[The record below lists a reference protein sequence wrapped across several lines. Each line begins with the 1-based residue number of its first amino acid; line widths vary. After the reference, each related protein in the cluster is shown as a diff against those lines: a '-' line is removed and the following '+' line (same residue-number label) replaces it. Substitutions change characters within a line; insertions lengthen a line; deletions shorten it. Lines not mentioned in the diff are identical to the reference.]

1 MIHGIFLMH
10 RIYPWFQGDL
20 NRLLYFCQR
29 GNWNQGKGKCKS
41 WRFPVKLLLEWY
53 PGQKRQKKKPKH
65 PKIARTSFL
74 GGLCDNLKNFP
85 FEDEASLHNLWAFLS
100 DDNTIGVNLL
110 YHLYPTFLA
119 TQDQFRLKI
128 LLLQLYTI
136 FHGAMDWW
144 SGVPTTCFFAISSIE
159 NFLTLLHSWLMSVP
173 GKYTN
178 WHYANKEFCYLFG
191 IF

>member
-110 YHLYPTFLA
+110 YHLSNIFGNTRPIPPQNPVTTALYNFSWCYGLVIKSSH
-119 TQDQFRLKI
+119 D
-128 LLLQLYTI
+128 LLLC
-136 FHGAMDWW
+136 H
-144 SGVPTTCFFAISSIE
+144 
-159 NFLTLLHSWLMSVP
+159 LLHWELSYFIALMVDVCAREV
-173 GKYTN
+173 Y
-178 WHYANKEFCYLFG
+178 
-191 IF
+191 